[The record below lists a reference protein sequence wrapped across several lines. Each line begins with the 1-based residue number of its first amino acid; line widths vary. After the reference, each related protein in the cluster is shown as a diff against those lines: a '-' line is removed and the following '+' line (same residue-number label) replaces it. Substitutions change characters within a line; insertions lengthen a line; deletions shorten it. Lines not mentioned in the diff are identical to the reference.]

1 MPNPF
6 EDTEQPYL
14 VLVNDSGQH
23 SLWPA
28 FAPVPAGWATAHGAD
43 SREGC
48 LAYVDTAWTDMRPAE
63 PAHQRTGG
71 SSGDGAGGP
80 AGGPDRGRAAP
91 PEPYPFGEYDGL
103 RVDPRYAELRGRPGL
118 LRVRPPYGDDA
129 WLVTRYHDVRTV
141 FGDPRFS
148 RAATARH
155 DEARLTPEPVHT
167 SILGTDPPDHTRLRR
182 LLARAFTARRIETMR
197 PRIRATAD
205 ELIDAMV
212 RTGPPGDIVEDY
224 SLPLTGLVI
233 CDFLGVPF
241 ADRDRF
247 QEWLVAFSSTTALPP
262 DEARERTAAMHA
274 YIGEL
279 IEERRRR
286 PDDALISQL
295 IRVRDD
301 DTQSSRHGGSGG
313 LSETELV
320 ELATV
325 LLIAGYETSAAQL
338 MNSVHA
344 LLERP
349 AELAR
354 LRADGVTPAA
364 VDELLRFVPV
374 DAHVAFARYA
384 TVDIE
389 LGGTLVRAGE
399 AVLPVLPSANR
410 DPEVFDEPETL
421 DLGRERN
428 PHLGFGHGI
437 HRCLGA
443 ALARIELEE
452 GLGRLVARLP
462 DLHAAVPLVE
472 TPWKAGMQV
481 RSLWR
486 LPVGW

>member
-1 MPNPF
+1 MP
-6 EDTEQPYL
+6 DTFDDPEQRYL
-14 VLVNDSGQH
+14 VLVNDRGQH
-23 SLWPA
+23 SLWPE
-28 FAPVPAGWATAHGAD
+28 FAPVPAGWRTAHGAD
-43 SREGC
+43 TRDGC
-48 LAYVDTAWTDMRPAE
+48 LAHVAAEWTDLRPAE
-63 PAHQRTGG
+63 PATPADGPPPAARQAAPAA
-71 SSGDGAGGP
+71 SGPVGP
-80 AGGPDRGRAAP
+80 AEP
-91 PEPYPFGEYDGL
+91 PVPYPFGEYDGL
-103 RVDPRYAELRGRPGL
+103 TVDPRYADLRGRPGL
-118 LRVRPPYGDDA
+118 LRVRPPHGDDA
-129 WLVTRYHDVRTV
+129 WLVTRHEDVRAV
-141 FGDPRFS
+141 FTDPRFS
-148 RAATARH
+148 RAATALH
-155 DEARLTPEPVHT
+155 DESRLTPDPVHT

-197 PRIRATAD
+197 PGIRATAD

-224 SLPLTGLVI
+224 ALPLTGLVI
-233 CDFLGVPF
+233 CDFLGIPF

-262 DEARERTAAMHA
+262 GEARERTAAMHA

-279 IEERRRR
+279 VEERRRS
-286 PDDALISQL
+286 PDEALVSQL

-301 DTQSSRHGGSGG
+301 SDR

-349 AELAR
+349 AQLAR
-354 LRADGVTPAA
+354 LRAEGVTPAA

-384 TVDIE
+384 VADVE

-410 DPEVFDEPETL
+410 DPAVFEDPDTL

-443 ALARIELEE
+443 ALARIEMEE

-462 DLHAAVPLVE
+462 DLAEAAPLE
-472 TPWKAGMQV
+472 EAPWKAGMQV
-481 RSLWR
+481 RSLWH
-486 LPVGW
+486 LPVRW